1 MLWILVIEMLT
12 IMIKMRDLLM
22 MLRGSMLE
30 QGQGVDIRGA
40 NSKYLK
46 TVVQRSMMVR
56 VDR

>member
-1 MLWILVIEMLT
+1 MLT
-12 IMIKMRDLLM
+12 MMMKMRDLLM

-30 QGQGVDIRGA
+30 QGQGVGIRGE

-46 TVVQRSMMVR
+46 TVVQKSMMVR